1 MANLALIDVGG
12 TTIKFAL
19 WDGTAHKLTKQ
30 GMVAT
35 PKSLNAYYAAL
46 TKIVRTYQ
54 LSDQIV
60 GVGMST
66 PGAVNKA
73 TGIIEGA
80 SALPYIHNFEIQSAL
95 EMRFG
100 LPVIMEN
107 EINCAALAELGSGS
121 AEGLQNVLYLAIDSD
136 VGGAVIIDGHIQH
149 GSHLFSGEFGAMLM
163 VDGHPL
169 SEVGT
174 ITYLTQQYNQQ
185 AHAELTGTEI
195 FALARQGNS
204 LAHQV
209 TTAFYQYLA
218 QAIYNLQYCF
228 DPEAIILGGG
238 LEKIDFLVPHIE
250 IERRKLLT
258 QVQLAPFETP
268 LLASQYQD
276 DANLMGALVDFQQC
290 YPQKML

>member
-95 EMRFG
+95 EMR
-100 LPVIMEN
+100 
-107 EINCAALAELGSGS
+107 LG
-121 AEGLQNVLYLAIDSD
+121 Y
-136 VGGAVIIDGHIQH
+136 
-149 GSHLFSGEFGAMLM
+149 
-163 VDGHPL
+163 P
-169 SEVGT
+169 
-174 ITYLTQQYNQQ
+174 
-185 AHAELTGTEI
+185 
-195 FALARQGNS
+195 S
-204 LAHQV
+204 LWKMR
-209 TTAFYQYLA
+209 L
-218 QAIYNLQYCF
+218 I
-228 DPEAIILGGG
+228 
-238 LEKIDFLVPHIE
+238 
-250 IERRKLLT
+250 
-258 QVQLAPFETP
+258 VQPWP
-268 LLASQYQD
+268 
-276 DANLMGALVDFQQC
+276 N
-290 YPQKML
+290 